1 VNFWRSWH
9 NFCARIFRRGSSCNQ
24 SKLQK
29 PLILQWFCIVPAVG
43 ISQAEVVLSE
53 QKHLIKTKPKGKIMK
68 LIQYE
73 RPGLAWPTFGRLAN
87 LQDELNHLFESP
99 LRAWAPVL
107 DVHEDADNFVIR
119 AELPGLKRNDISVSL
134 QDGALVISGERTV
147 EKVEEGVEV
156 HRQERFYGKFQRALT
171 LPTPV
176 AADKIKAQY
185 KDGVLTVTLPKA
197 EEAKP
202 KQIDISVN

>member
-1 VNFWRSWH
+1 
-9 NFCARIFRRGSSCNQ
+9 
-24 SKLQK
+24 
-29 PLILQWFCIVPAVG
+29 
-43 ISQAEVVLSE
+43 
-53 QKHLIKTKPKGKIMK
+53 MK

-99 LRAWAPVL
+99 MSAWAPVL
-107 DVHEDADNFVIR
+107 DVREDADNFAIS

-147 EKVEEGVEV
+147 EKVEEGVEI